1 GREEPAALELD
12 AHALTLRLQS
22 PAGLR
27 CPDGR
32 GGRAAVGLLERRL
45 GGGEVRDD
53 LLDFAHA
60 FLPPVGVDEAGL
72 DELASERCQV
82 AAAVRV
88 GGRGRLADLVR
99 EAVPG
104 GAVAAGPLI
113 EGGEPLHHLDTG
125 LAVPLLAGFGLGRRE
140 LGAGD
145 GLRPRPETTIGCA
158 GGAPEG
164 LREAP

>member
-1 GREEPAALELD
+1 
-12 AHALTLRLQS
+12 
-22 PAGLR
+22 
-27 CPDGR
+27 
-32 GGRAAVGLLERRL
+32 
-45 GGGEVRDD
+45 GGEVRDD

-60 FLPPVGVDEAGL
+60 FLPPVGVDEARL

-113 EGGEPLHHLDTG
+113 EGGEPLDHRHAR
-125 LAVPLLAGFGLGRRE
+125 LAVPLFGGFGLGCGE
-140 LGAGD
+140 LGARD
-145 GLRPRPETTIGCA
+145 SLRPRPETTIGRA
-158 GGAPEG
+158 AVAPEHLADAPG
-164 LREAP
+164 DFRVAFAADERLDDVLPDLRLG